1 MREVLKNDFDLIV
14 VGGGPSGATAAF
26 NAGGRGLR
34 VLLLDKSDFPRDKPC
49 GGGIS
54 YRVLTRF
61 SEIADHIR
69 RSIPI
74 HYVHKVLMDSPSGE
88 RVLVTSEEP
97 FYLMVRRIEF
107 DAALVDLARET
118 GVQVVRGRVTGVKV
132 REDSVEVHCVDGRTF
147 GGQLVIGADGVNSV
161 VATEVGLHNGWPTRS
176 LAIDTMEETELSE
189 LNVPD
194 MDTMYVAYGYKK
206 YLGYG
211 YVFPKTTHVDL
222 GIGFFLSYYQE
233 QLNEHLYEY
242 HRRMVEDLDAQG
254 FVRGRSVRKN
264 FKAFR
269 IPLGGPLS
277 PSYAERSIV
286 CGDAGGFVNGFTA
299 EGIYYA
305 MVSGHHAGQAAAQ
318 ALESGDLTA
327 KNLARYEERWRHE
340 IGGELRHSMM
350 IQRRL
355 FADPGLIDSLIRA
368 AARDPKLRRV
378 FAGVAVGKESLRER
392 WFEIVLRLVAAA
404 LRGRIKLRYVIGGL
418 RRLRPRWVKEERTM
432 SLATKGP

>member
-1 MREVLKNDFDLIV
+1 VRKNDFDLIV

-26 NAGGRGLR
+26 SAAGRGLR

-54 YRVLTRF
+54 HRVLARF
-61 SEIADHIR
+61 PEVADHIR

-88 RVLVTSEEP
+88 RVLVESEEP
-97 FYLMVRRIEF
+97 LYLMVRRIEF
-107 DAALVDLARET
+107 DAALVDLARAK
-118 GVQVVRGRVTGVKV
+118 GVEVVRGRVTNVQTHT
-132 REDSVEVHCVDGRTF
+132 DSVDVRCVDGSAF
-147 GGQLVIGADGVNSV
+147 LGKLLIGADGVNSV
-161 VATEVGLHNGWPTRS
+161 VAREVGLHNGWPASS

-189 LNVPD
+189 LSVPD
-194 MDTMYVAYGYKK
+194 VDTMYVAYGYKK

-211 YVFPKTTHVDL
+211 YVFPKTKHVDL

-233 QLNEHLYEY
+233 RLDEHLYEY
-242 HRRMVEDLDAQG
+242 HHRMVEDLGAQG
-254 FVRGRSVRKN
+254 FVSGHSVRKN

-277 PSYAERSIV
+277 PSYAERTLLA
-286 CGDAGGFVNGFTA
+286 GDAAGFVNGFTA

-305 MVSGHHAGQAAAQ
+305 MVSGQHAGQAAAQ
-318 ALESGDLTA
+318 AFTSGDLSA
-327 KNLARYEERWRHE
+327 KSLAQYEERWRGE
-340 IGGELRHSMM
+340 IGEELRHSLM

-368 AARDPKLRRV
+368 AARDPKLRRA
-378 FAGVAVGKESLRER
+378 FAAVAVGQQGLRDR
-392 WFEIVLRLVAAA
+392 WFEIVLRLAAAA

-418 RRLRPRWVKEERTM
+418 RRPNR
-432 SLATKGP
+432 AG